1 MPEVRDKHHAM
12 SLAPGLQWSKA
23 VGGWGLKRIPLP
35 LFDPVEDA
43 SLRPANFF
51 APLEELTENS
61 DPSSPLLPVW
71 RFSTAG
77 QETSGKLL
85 GQQPTRPTSS

>member
-1 MPEVRDKHHAM
+1 MVPEVRDKHHAM
-12 SLAPGLQWSKA
+12 SLAPGLQWSRA
-23 VGGWGLKRIPLP
+23 VGGLKRIPLP
-35 LFDPVEDA
+35 LFDPAEDA

-51 APLEELTENS
+51 APLEELTEDF

-71 RFSTAG
+71 RFITAG